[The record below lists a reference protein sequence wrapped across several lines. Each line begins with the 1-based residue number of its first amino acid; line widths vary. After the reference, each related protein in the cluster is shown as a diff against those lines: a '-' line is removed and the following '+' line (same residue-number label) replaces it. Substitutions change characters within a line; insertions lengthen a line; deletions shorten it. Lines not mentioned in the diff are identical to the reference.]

1 MPDTRLPG
9 KPRARADL
17 AAGRE
22 ALARRAWD
30 DAWRSFAAADAAVPL
45 DVEDLDQWVWS
56 AGLTGRDDD
65 FISIQERI
73 YRARLDAGETRRAAR
88 AAFWLGLRLFSLGE
102 TGRATGWLSRSDHLI
117 AGKDCAER
125 GYLLLPAI
133 YRDIAAGDFDG
144 ACSAAIQAAG
154 IGKRF
159 DEPDLAAFAGCLHGR
174 ALLRGGQPA
183 AGLALLDEV
192 MLAVTGGG
200 VSPLITGLIYCSVIA
215 SCQEV
220 FALDRCREWTS
231 ALAAWCDEQPQMVTF
246 TGACLVHRAEVMQ
259 LNGAWT
265 DAISEAR
272 QATRRFA
279 VATDPEAVAGAFYQQ
294 AEIHRLRGEYR
305 EAEDAYRRSSAAG
318 GDIQPGYSL
327 LRLAQG
333 RGDAAASGIRRA
345 VGAATSQARRMRLLP
360 ACIEIMLATGA
371 VDEADA
377 ASREIAGI
385 ALTCDMDIVSAMA
398 DHARGAVLLAR
409 GDPQAALAP
418 LRDAFVAWHHFGAPY
433 LAARLRVLLGTAC
446 LALGDDDGA
455 GLEFDAARSVFSELG
470 AAPDLA
476 RVAAVAKPSAL
487 ARPDGLTPRE
497 VEVLRLVATGKT
509 NKAIASE
516 LALSERTVDRHLS
529 NIFTKIDVSSRAA
542 ATAYAFQHK
551 LV

>member
-1 MPDTRLPG
+1 
-9 KPRARADL
+9 
-17 AAGRE
+17 
-22 ALARRAWD
+22 
-30 DAWRSFAAADAAVPL
+30 
-45 DVEDLDQWVWS
+45 
-56 AGLTGRDDD
+56 
-65 FISIQERI
+65 
-73 YRARLDAGETRRAAR
+73 
-88 AAFWLGLRLFSLGE
+88 
-102 TGRATGWLSRSDHLI
+102 
-117 AGKDCAER
+117 
-125 GYLLLPAI
+125 
-133 YRDIAAGDFDG
+133 
-144 ACSAAIQAAG
+144 
-154 IGKRF
+154 
-159 DEPDLAAFAGCLHGR
+159 LAAFAGCLHGR
-174 ALLRGGQPA
+174 ALLRSGQPA

-200 VSPLITGLIYCSVIA
+200 VSPLISGLIYCSVIA

-294 AEIHRLRGEYR
+294 AEIHRLRGEYG

-385 ALTCDMDIVSAMA
+385 ASTCDMDIVSAMA

-455 GLEFDAARSVFSELG
+455 SLEFDAARSVFGELG